1 MLRSIYVRWECE
13 PIGEG
18 GAELPLVFGG
28 GGDEAQEWREGEE
41 VLTTLLLQ
49 MLLSEVTISQVFS
62 IPIIPPYIRPL
73 HNAGRVD

>member
-1 MLRSIYVRWECE
+1 MRGVCQ

-49 MLLSEVTISQVFS
+49 KLLSGVRFSQVVHS
-62 IPIIPPYIRPL
+62 ILIILTYM
-73 HNAGRVD
+73 

>member
-1 MLRSIYVRWECE
+1 MLRSIYVRGVCQ

-49 MLLSEVTISQVFS
+49 KLLSGVRFSQVVHS
-62 IPIIPPYIRPL
+62 ILIILTYM
-73 HNAGRVD
+73 